1 MLIGYARVSTADQK
15 AELQLD
21 ALDAAGC
28 EQVYTEKVTGTGQ
41 KVRPEWEACRR
52 TLRKGDTLV
61 VWRLDRLGR
70 SMKELVAIIQE
81 LEDKG
86 IGFRSLTESIDTTS
100 AGGKLIFHIFGA
112 LAEFEHTLIRERTL
126 AGLSAARARGRKG
139 GRKPKMSPADV
150 KKAAAW
156 LKDPTVL
163 KSEVAE
169 HFGVS
174 RMTLNESLKREGY
187 PLNPAAV
194 AIPETTATVTE
205 NKSIKGNTEE

>member
-1 MLIGYARVSTADQK
+1 MLIGYARVSTTDQN

-21 ALDAAGC
+21 ALSVAGC
-28 EQVYTEKVTGTGQ
+28 EQVFTDKVTGTGQ
-41 KVRPEWEACRR
+41 KIRPEWEACRR
-52 TLRKGDTLV
+52 TFRKGDTLV

-70 SMKELVAIIQE
+70 SMKELVGIIQE

-86 IGFRSLTESIDTTS
+86 VGFLSITENIDTTN

-139 GRKPKMSPADV
+139 GRKPKMSKGDV
-150 KKAAAW
+150 RKAVAM
-156 LKDPTVL
+156 LKDPAVL
-163 KSEVAE
+163 KTEVAE

-187 PLNPAAV
+187 PLNPAA
-194 AIPETTATVTE
+194 ETASE
-205 NKSIKGNTEE
+205 NTPQTND